1 MRVEPL
7 MRWLGTILTRIWNQV
22 QMHAETKAL
31 DERIEWIC
39 GSGKRRREVET
50 VAKLS
55 RMGHIRSD
63 R

>member
-1 MRVEPL
+1 